1 MTLRDRKRNEPRNVT
16 WRTGPRALLS
26 YLATSLYCNPV
37 RTLFTIHSL
46 PRPILFLN
54 PGHSFHQDK
63 SHWKLPA
70 KSLEAGRIFKVNSAS
85 VTLIPVV
92 SVEGMEKWGLLSSYL
107 DAFLRER
114 GRDPGWDPKELDFD
128 WVQLQIASWVASPS
142 QIVNFQSFFFVHK
155 IFLKSLWVPHCVHL
169 ENSQLKKTFTERRS
183 KRSNVGKH

>member
-1 MTLRDRKRNEPRNVT
+1 MTLRDGKRNEPRNIT

-54 PGHSFHQDK
+54 PVHSFHQDK

-92 SVEGMEKWGLLSSYL
+92 SVEEMEKWGLLSSYV

-114 GRDPGWDPKELDFD
+114 GRDRGWDPKELDFD
-128 WVQLQIASWVASPS
+128 FQLQIASLVASPS
-142 QIVNFQSFFFVHK
+142 QIVKFQNFFFYEENHK
-155 IFLKSLWVPHCVHL
+155 IFFMKKS
-169 ENSQLKKTFTERRS
+169 
-183 KRSNVGKH
+183 